1 MTIEEQTK
9 QAENWFEQGRVTEA
23 KRLLERL
30 LREAPDNVNVLN
42 NLGVIAYH
50 EGQFDTAIS
59 YFHRCLEI
67 DPGNEDGFVNLIA
80 LLSDRNDLSGM
91 LNVCW
96 HHAESVASASKMQP
110 YLEDAVIRL
119 VQATVEQILGQSS
132 RQTGN
137 QREQDDDIIQQMA
150 RRYENEREAL
160 NEFQQFLTALGYAFR
175 QPDAPKALAM
185 LDRMSLQAPV
195 LQAGIALLKAVL
207 MIHLGRKEDARQ
219 QLKTIQDVPFFANVR
234 ARLYRHTLP
243 DMPRQSFSTK
253 KVLVLIDHRGILKLF
268 VNMLLESPEVLR
280 RYEFHF
286 VVSDYYRQ
294 AQLFGPTQELATLED
309 LQLFKVS
316 YDLWSFLKFIDNG
329 SVEHSVVLDRNLLL
343 HRYPELMQEAAHQFC
358 LRYNPNEY
366 DLIITG
372 LRSQTLVP
380 MLRFAGYPRAIILYP
395 VAPFLYY
402 PFFRS
407 HDNEFIK
414 TYCDFYTEG
423 CFHVVAG
430 DFYEDMYVA
439 TFPNHPFRLVK
450 IPHGVKMEYYGQ
462 WQGDRETIFFA
473 HGGITNSGSP
483 LNAVL
488 QYLRDRDYPLDIFGY
503 LCYEKTNAHCN
514 ADGAPELALRESMIH
529 SQVAIQY
536 FVSHQMIGYVEKLA
550 VGIPTIGIIPPQHL
564 MPVTPLTQQYRAEI
578 DFIDRD
584 SAVPLQEHTNVGGIL
599 ESKLKALLSSQ
610 EKRETMSAYLRKI
623 CRERYHFGRYKQQW
637 QELLDLAA
645 QHSIENALLWHLAA
659 MAGSMPSSG

>member
-1 MTIEEQTK
+1 MSIEEQTK
-9 QAENWFEQGRVTEA
+9 QAENWFEQGRVAEA
-23 KRLLERL
+23 KRLLEKL

-67 DPGNEDGFVNLIA
+67 DPANEDGFVNLIA

-96 HHAESVASASKMQP
+96 HHAESATSASKMQP

-119 VQATVEQILGQSS
+119 VQATAEQMLEQNF

-137 QREQDDDIIQQMA
+137 QSKQNGGLTLQMA
-150 RRYENEREAL
+150 RRFENEREAL
-160 NEFQQFLTALGYAFR
+160 NELQQFLTALGYAFR
-175 QPDAPKALAM
+175 QQDAPKALAM
-185 LDRMSLQAPV
+185 LDRISLQTPV
-195 LQAGIALLKAVL
+195 LQAANALLKAVL
-207 MIHLGRKEDARQ
+207 LIHLNRKEDARQ
-219 QLKTIQDVPFFANVR
+219 QLEMIQDVPFFSNVT
-234 ARLYRHTLP
+234 ARLYRYTLS
-243 DMPRQSFSTK
+243 DTPRPSFSAK
-253 KVLVLIDHRGILKLF
+253 KVLVLIDHRGILKLL

-286 VVSDYYRQ
+286 VVSDYYRH
-294 AQLFGPTQELATLED
+294 AQLFGPTRELATLED
-309 LQLFKVS
+309 LQQFKVS

-329 SVEHSVVLDRNLLL
+329 SIEHSVVLDRKSLL
-343 HRYPELMQEAAHQFC
+343 HRYPELAKEAAHQFC
-358 LRYNPNEY
+358 LRYNPDDY

-380 MLRFAGYPRAIILYP
+380 MLRLAGYSRSIILYP

-402 PFFRS
+402 PYFRA

-414 TYCDFYTEG
+414 MYRDFYTDG

-430 DFYEDMYVA
+430 DFYEDMYEA

-473 HGGITNSGSP
+473 NGGITNSGSP
-483 LNAVL
+483 LNAVM
-488 QYLRDRDYPLDIFGY
+488 QYLRDRNYPLDIFGY

-564 MPVTPLTQQYRAEI
+564 VPMTSLTRQYRAEI

-584 SAVPLQEHTNVGGIL
+584 SAVPLQEHTDVGGIL
-599 ESKLKALLSSQ
+599 ESKLKALLSSK

-637 QELLDLAA
+637 QQLLDLAA
-645 QHSIENALLWHLAA
+645 QHSIEDAQLRHLAA
-659 MAGSMPSSG
+659 RADSMPSSG